1 MTPTDN
7 LEPITEEELSFL
19 LDLLK
24 RITPG
29 QWRAFLSD
37 DARDHEL
44 YSENWRVA
52 RFDGYYTT
60 GYIPKDEARANIEF
74 VGLVRN
80 LLPRLLKGYRKLKE
94 ENENFRKR
102 CKGLEIHEAINVILK
117 GEIAGN
123 ERVIEAFDK
132 VILKNLWYSLK
143 ARLPVGEPQKILG
156 EEIDRARQCL
166 EEVRSSGN
174 SGEVKK

>member
-80 LLPRLLKGYRKLKE
+80 LLPRLLKGYRDLKSKYDRLFLDNQEVLKRLEEDADDFDKKLAEK
-94 ENENFRKR
+94 
-102 CKGLEIHEAINVILK
+102 
-117 GEIAGN
+117 
-123 ERVIEAFDK
+123 ERVIEKMEDNYEVLYQSIK
-132 VILKNLWYSLK
+132 L
-143 ARLPVGEPQKILG
+143 QKEKFIKG
-156 EEIDRARQCL
+156 
-166 EEVRSSGN
+166 
-174 SGEVKK
+174 